1 MKLLL
6 HCCCAPCSVSCIRSL
21 RAEQTEPHLFWYNP
35 NIHPYTEYK
44 SRKDCLNE
52 FAKSE
57 KLALTSVEEYGLREF
72 LKEVY
77 SQTDGTAQKL
87 RINHKPHEP
96 VPSVL
101 TRTKTRYVQKFR
113 SVRVVRGKKI
123 FLDSSPPQRCKKC
136 YRMRLEKTASFA
148 KQEGFSAFS
157 TTLLISPYQD
167 HEEIK
172 RQGEK
177 TAEKYGVEFLYR
189 DFRPLFRE
197 GQTNA
202 RAANMYMQKYCGC
215 VFSEE
220 ERYLEKSE

>member
-1 MKLLL
+1 MQKQRKCCIIIYMKLLL
-6 HCCCAPCSVSCIRSL
+6 HCCCAPCSVSCIGSL

-57 KLALTSVEEYGLREF
+57 KLALTAVDEYGLREF
-72 LKEVY
+72 LNEVH
-77 SQTDGTAQKL
+77 SQDSDSISQ
-87 RINHKPHEP
+87 PH
-96 VPSVL
+96 
-101 TRTKTRYVQKFR
+101 
-113 SVRVVRGKKI
+113 
-123 FLDSSPPQRCKKC
+123 RCKKC

-157 TTLLISPYQD
+157 TTLLISPYQE

-172 RQGEK
+172 RIGEEA
-177 TAEKYGVEFLYR
+177 AEKYGVEFLYK

-220 ERYLEKSE
+220 DRYLEKNAND